1 MSFNLR
7 PVFIAAAFLIAGCA
21 ASVAEEGFDSPQALL
36 EELYGHYAGKPAGSG
51 VDLGDQKMIEK
62 YFTPELAAKIVAD
75 DAKAAAANEIPAL
88 DGDPFVDSQD
98 WEITELATAVGK
110 SSTPDTTT
118 AKVHLKSYG
127 EEKNLT
133 LMLQKTAKG
142 WQIADIDWG
151 YDKLSHLYAE

>member
-1 MSFNLR
+1 M
-7 PVFIAAAFLIAGCA
+7 
-21 ASVAEEGFDSPQALL
+21 
-36 EELYGHYAGKPAGSG
+36 
-51 VDLGDQKMIEK
+51 
-62 YFTPELAAKIVAD
+62 
-75 DAKAAAANEIPAL
+75 PAL

-98 WEITELATAVGK
+98 WEITELATAVAK

-118 AKVHLKSYG
+118 AMVHFKSYG

-133 LMLQKTAKG
+133 LMLQKTATG

>member
-1 MSFNLR
+1 MSIILR
-7 PVFIAAAFLIAGCA
+7 PIFIAAAFLIAGCA

-36 EELYGHYAGKPAGSG
+36 DELYSHYAGKPAGSG
-51 VDLGDQKMIEK
+51 VDIGDQKVIEK
-62 YFTPELAAKIVAD
+62 YFTPEMAAKIGAD
-75 DAKAAAANEIPAL
+75 DAKAAAANEVPAL

-110 SSTPDTTT
+110 SAEPDATT

-133 LMLQKTAKG
+133 LSLKKTAKG
-142 WQIADIDWG
+142 WQIDDIDWG
-151 YDKLSHLYAE
+151 YDKLSNLYPE